1 MYNAL
6 LTKVLAV
13 INQQVKVSTQKEER
27 SEFYN
32 LMFNP
37 EAYIAYQEKKR
48 KKEEQKQ
55 KIILGVTAAA
65 VVGEGYHL
73 AKRSGIVGKIL
84 KKVKKV

>member
-6 LTKVLAV
+6 LTKVIAV

-37 EAYIAYQEKKR
+37 EAYMAYQEKKR

-73 AKRSGIVGKIL
+73 VKKSGIAGKIL